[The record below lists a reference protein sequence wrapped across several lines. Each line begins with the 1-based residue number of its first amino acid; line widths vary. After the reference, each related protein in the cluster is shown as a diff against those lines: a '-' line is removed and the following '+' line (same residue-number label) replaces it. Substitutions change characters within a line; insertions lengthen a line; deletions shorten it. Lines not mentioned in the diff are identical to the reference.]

1 MAEKRAQCKNCRG
14 WVVLLPVRG
23 RGLYKP
29 REFQVF
35 DPYFSLSS
43 SFFPLDFSFL
53 MDKVFAALLGRS
65 HSERSIGA
73 EVCTCG

>member
-1 MAEKRAQCKNCRG
+1 MQE
-14 WVVLLPVRG
+14 LPRLG
-23 RGLYKP
+23 GAIAWSGSRPMMIHAKYKP

-43 SFFPLDFSFL
+43 SFFPLGFSFF
-53 MDKVFAALLGRS
+53 MDKVFAALLGSS

-73 EVCTCG
+73 ELCTYG